1 MVVRDSGGWKIT
13 FTKVGKKT
21 VKKKKKKKNQQHRP
35 E

>member
-21 VKKKKKKKNQQHRP
+21 VKKKKKEKKP
-35 E
+35 TTST